1 MGYRGL
7 AKKPILAWALVAIV
21 ARLPIAIAPLGL
33 VFLVRER
40 AGGYSLGATL
50 AAAYVVGEVV
60 GALLIGTRPFSRR
73 SSAISLGLG
82 LGAVSFG
89 LLALV
94 PSAPDPF
101 LVGLAGI
108 AGAAPAASP
117 GGMRT
122 MLTRLVDESAVASA
136 LSAESTLTQAIWA
149 VAPGLAVS
157 LALWSGASS
166 PMALAAVC
174 MAAAALTLPL
184 LRGDG
189 RTAATASKSSTQ
201 VSRHAGRL
209 LAAWPIYL
217 TSAASMALLSAAE
230 LILTPLL
237 EFRQFQTGWAG
248 VLLTVFSVS
257 SAVGAFFYG
266 LRKWP
271 GSVRVQSLVLLV
283 VMSGCVALIAV
294 APGLVGIAIVLV
306 VGGLSQA
313 AVAVTRNLSLRESLP
328 ESAHTAGYSVM
339 YAVQGIGYTLTATL
353 TALVL
358 ASFSPVTAMVGA
370 AVLTLL
376 LTVASALAELR
387 IRHRGNGSEQEAELA
402 TARAG
407 ACEEPG
413 PG

>member
-7 AKKPILAWALVAIV
+7 AKKSILAWALVAIV
-21 ARLPIAIAPLGL
+21 ARLPIAMAPLGL
-33 VFLVRER
+33 VFLVRDR

-60 GALLIGTRPFSRR
+60 GALFIGTRPFSRR
-73 SSAISLGLG
+73 RGAISAGLG
-82 LGAVSFG
+82 VGAVAFG

-94 PSAPDPF
+94 PSAPDPL
-101 LVGLAGI
+101 LVVLAGL

-122 MLTRLVDESAVASA
+122 MLTRLVDESVVASA

-157 LALWSGASS
+157 LALWTGASS
-166 PMALAAVC
+166 PMAVAAVC
-174 MAAAALTLPL
+174 MAVAALTLLL

-189 RTAATASKSSTQ
+189 RAAETAAKPSAR
-201 VSRHAGRL
+201 VSGHGREL

-237 EFRQFQTGWAG
+237 EFRHFQTGWAG

-257 SAVGAFFYG
+257 SAAGAFVYG

-271 GSVRVQSLVLLV
+271 GSVRAQSLVLLV
-283 VMSGCVALIAV
+283 AMSGCVALIAV
-294 APGLVGIAIVLV
+294 APGLAGIAVVLV
-306 VGGLSQA
+306 IGGLCQA
-313 AVAVTRNLSLRESLP
+313 AVAVTRNLTLRESLP
-328 ESAHTAGYSVM
+328 EPAHTAGYSVM

-358 ASFSPVTAMVGA
+358 ASFTPVTAVVGA

-387 IRHRGNGSEQEAELA
+387 TRRGTGSEREAELA
-402 TARAG
+402 AARAG
-407 ACEEPG
+407 TCEDGETA
-413 PG
+413 